1 MDTLLHLGFSHA
13 QPIVLVV
20 AAIATFAV
28 GLWIGMRR
36 RTDDGA
42 STRFDEENEQ

>member
-1 MDTLLHLGFSHA
+1 MDALLHLGSSHA

-28 GLWIGMRR
+28 GLWIEMRR

-42 STRFDEENEQ
+42 GVRFGEETDR